1 MNKSVEADGAVV
13 PLHRLAWLDQLAY
26 ELFRSTGRN
35 QLMQCLWVYERD
47 VDYERLEDICDR
59 LSRNSF
65 NRLIEPSTLP
75 WGRPR
80 WVKPVG
86 RPVVLEKSPAM
97 LGRSHLMHWA
107 TEQAHKPIDPVAGPA
122 WRLAIQRFDDG
133 STALS
138 FVGSHLVLDGMGA
151 LRAIEATICGTA
163 RPNLYLAQSARG
175 WITGLFSDTVQVLA
189 DAPSS
194 VVGLAKLVVAIAQSR
209 QFAIGKFWAKAD
221 VAPLTEKEKVIR
233 LPSVAITVDADA
245 WDACALRLGG
255 HSNSLLAGFTA
266 TLAAHLGR
274 IRSSDGS
281 ASLLVP
287 VDRRRGP
294 GDERAIAMKLLRINV
309 DPNGVTTSLKAINH
323 LFMATLRNARHQPDN
338 LLKIL
343 PAVAWLSGKTIA
355 ALANNMF
362 SYESDLPVSCSNI
375 GALSTELARID
386 GAPCDR
392 MLTRAIDVDVT
403 IQDLNRS
410 NGHLVVVASRY
421 GQLVT
426 LCIEGC
432 QAHPT
437 RTTPDELR
445 QITQRTLA
453 EFRLEALIEN

>member
-65 NRLIEPSTLP
+65 NRLIEPSALP

-80 WVKPVG
+80 WVKPIG
-86 RPVVLEKSPAM
+86 RPVVLETSPEM
-97 LGRSHLMHWA
+97 LGRLHLMHWA
-107 TEQAHKPIDPVAGPA
+107 SEQAHKPIDPVAGPA
-122 WRLAIQRFDDG
+122 WRLAVQRFNDG

-138 FVGSHLVLDGMGA
+138 FVGSHVVLDGMGA
-151 LRAIEATICGTA
+151 LRAIEATISGTA

-175 WITGLFSDTVQVLA
+175 WIKGLFSDTVQVLS

-194 VVGLAKLVVAIAQSR
+194 VVGLANLVVAFAQSR
-209 QFAIGKFWAKAD
+209 QFSVGKFGAKVD
-221 VAPLTEKEKVIR
+221 IAPLTQKEKVIR
-233 LPSVAITVDADA
+233 LPSVTISIDSDA

-255 HSNSLLAGFTA
+255 HSNSLLVGFTA